1 MAAMRLATKVLNL
14 LELLFIYCRTELE
27 SVQKMVSLSLR
38 SSSRLR
44 KVVSSTPTTA
54 ATNSMR
60 GIIIGLI
67 GATLD
72 LATIKE
78 QCIFPVTLT
87 DRMYIT
93 AP

>member
-1 MAAMRLATKVLNL
+1 MSLNL
-14 LELLFIYCRTELE
+14 
-27 SVQKMVSLSLR
+27 S

-54 ATNSMR
+54 ATNSLR
-60 GIIIGLI
+60 GIVPGLI
-67 GATLD
+67 RATLD

-78 QCIFPVTLT
+78 QCISPVTLT
-87 DRMYIT
+87 DRMHIT

>member
-1 MAAMRLATKVLNL
+1 MSLNL
-14 LELLFIYCRTELE
+14 
-27 SVQKMVSLSLR
+27 S

-54 ATNSMR
+54 ATNSLH
-60 GIIIGLI
+60 GIVPGLI

-72 LATIKE
+72 HATIKE
-78 QCIFPVTLT
+78 QCISPVTLT